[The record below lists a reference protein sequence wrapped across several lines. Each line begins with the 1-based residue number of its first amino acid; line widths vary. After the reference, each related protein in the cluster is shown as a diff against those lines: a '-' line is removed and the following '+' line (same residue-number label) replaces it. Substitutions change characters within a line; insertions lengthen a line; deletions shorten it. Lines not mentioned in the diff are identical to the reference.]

1 MLKKCAVIV
10 TFVLLTLF
18 LCCRVNAESWI
29 SYDGTNFEFSSED
42 PFEDFKLVMPGD
54 EVVQEI
60 IIKNY
65 WNKSINLFIR
75 PHISDEESKFLL
87 SQLTLRTLNN
97 PDINLLEE
105 NDWINLGEFFPGD
118 NKLSLVLSVPS
129 NLGNAYAGKVGYF
142 EWGCNPEDAHK
153 AGPSD
158 EIVAI
163 PIKKTGDTA
172 NLKLWIILIIVSLMV
187 MSYIVEVGIR
197 RKRKNNV

>member
-18 LCCRVNAESWI
+18 LCCRVNAESWV

-87 SQLTLRTLNN
+87 SQLTL
-97 PDINLLEE
+97 
-105 NDWINLGEFFPGD
+105 
-118 NKLSLVLSVPS
+118 S
-129 NLGNAYAGKVGYF
+129 
-142 EWGCNPEDAHK
+142 
-153 AGPSD
+153 
-158 EIVAI
+158 
-163 PIKKTGDTA
+163 
-172 NLKLWIILIIVSLMV
+172 
-187 MSYIVEVGIR
+187 
-197 RKRKNNV
+197 